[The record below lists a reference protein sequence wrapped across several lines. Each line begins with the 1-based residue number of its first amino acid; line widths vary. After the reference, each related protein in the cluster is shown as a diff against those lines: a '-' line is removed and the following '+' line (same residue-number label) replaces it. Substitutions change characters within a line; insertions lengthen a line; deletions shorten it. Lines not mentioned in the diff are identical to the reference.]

1 MLTLGVVTDLHFGP
15 EARFEGKLRKLT
27 SSAERLADAF
37 VTEMN
42 EIVRPDLVVN
52 LGDDIEDESP
62 ELDEARY
69 RRCLGVLSRCHAPT
83 LHVVGNHDSIHLSDE
98 RLAAAWRDTDGVHPA
113 CRAAPEL
120 RYSLDAGGVHVTV
133 LRSRERKD
141 VEVFLG
147 DDELVWLDADLARA
161 ARPSVVFVHHSL
173 ADQRLEHNRW
183 FDRWPHLCLARDRA
197 RAREILLRHDV
208 RLVMNGH
215 LHWNHLDV
223 HGGVPF
229 VTLQSL
235 VENLDDDAPPGRPA
249 RAHAVVRVDDERVEV
264 DVRGAEPARYHFAH
278 ERVAR
283 R

>member
-27 SSAERLADAF
+27 GRAEALAGAF
-37 VTEMN
+37 VDEMN
-42 EIVRPDLVVN
+42 EVVRPDLVVN

-62 ELDEARY
+62 AQDRARY
-69 RRCLGVLSRCHAPT
+69 RACLALLSRCRAPT
-83 LHVVGNHDSIHLSDE
+83 LHVAGNHDSIHLSDGE
-98 RLAAAWRDTDGVHPA
+98 LSAAWAETSGVHPA
-113 CRAAPEL
+113 CREAAGL
-120 RYSLDAGGVHVTV
+120 RYSLDVGGFHVTV
-133 LRSRERKD
+133 LRSRERRDLD
-141 VEVFLG
+141 VYLG
-147 DDELVWLDADLARA
+147 DDELAWLDADLARA

-173 ADQRLEHNRW
+173 ADQRLDGNRW
-183 FDRWPHLCLARDRA
+183 FDRWPHLCLARDRV
-197 RAREILLRHDV
+197 RAREVLLAHDV

-249 RAHAVVRVDDERVEV
+249 RAHAVVRLDEQGVEV
-264 DVRGAEPARYHFAH
+264 VVEGAERARYQL
-278 ERVAR
+278 ERR
-283 R
+283 RR